1 MLQGQWEVE
10 LLRVLRQTKATMA
23 CQAQE
28 GQPTLYP
35 FLCLLSE
42 GEFVSMLLQV
52 GQGWVPG
59 RRTGVQGW
67 GARAEDRQLCSGNHS
82 FNSCCTQVVRVLPS
96 QGEPLLHLA
105 HDLGLR
111 VLNRHLVKQKQ
122 VTNHVE
128 KLEQRYSQY
137 LRLLASNTQVKGA
150 DFLLI
155 TPSPLSSAPSP
166 TTSVSE
172 HGQPW
177 ALLISSS
184 CRWRHPSFLGST
196 GSCWAHRRPRHSSPG
211 PCQCCCSWESSWPSC
226 WCRPCR
232 CHAAWLPS
240 RARAASSRCSTTCTP
255 SEATAR

>member
-1 MLQGQWEVE
+1 ME

-42 GEFVSMLLQV
+42 GEFVNMLLQV

-59 RRTGVQGW
+59 RRTGGQGW
-67 GARAEDRQLCSGNHS
+67 GTCAEDRQLCSGNHS
-82 FNSCCTQVVRVLPS
+82 FNSCCAQVLRVLPS

-128 KLEQRYSQY
+128 KLGQRYSQY

-155 TPSPLSSAPSP
+155 TLLHHSPQHPPPLHQ
-166 TTSVSE
+166 SVRVSI
-172 HGQPW
+172 PV
-177 ALLISSS
+177 
-184 CRWRHPSFLGST
+184 
-196 GSCWAHRRPRHSSPG
+196 
-211 PCQCCCSWESSWPSC
+211 
-226 WCRPCR
+226 
-232 CHAAWLPS
+232 
-240 RARAASSRCSTTCTP
+240 
-255 SEATAR
+255 